1 MSGYTVRTRRYRYT
15 EWVYVEDEGLETQAP
30 IWEEA
35 QHADW
40 GELYDLWS
48 DPQENTNL
56 YRWSPFTRYP
66 QGDPS
71 LPSQGRHLGQ
81 CQDQA
86 ERHPAPGLDRI
97 QRLGCLYN
105 YSN

>member
-1 MSGYTVRTRRYRYT
+1 MVMSGYTVRTRRYRFT

-56 YRWSPFTRYP
+56 YRWSPFTRYL
-66 QGDPS
+66 QGDP
-71 LPSQGRHLGQ
+71 PSAGTTAGPMSR
-81 CQDQA
+81 
-86 ERHPAPGLDRI
+86 PG
-97 QRLGCLYN
+97 
-105 YSN
+105 

>member
-1 MSGYTVRTRRYRYT
+1 MSGYTVRTRRYRFT

-40 GELYDLWS
+40 GELYDLWA

-56 YRWSPFTRYP
+56 YRWSPFTRYL

-71 LPSQGRHLGQ
+71 LRRDDTWANVKTRLSGILHQGWTG
-81 CQDQA
+81 
-86 ERHPAPGLDRI
+86 
-97 QRLGCLYN
+97 YN
-105 YSN
+105 V